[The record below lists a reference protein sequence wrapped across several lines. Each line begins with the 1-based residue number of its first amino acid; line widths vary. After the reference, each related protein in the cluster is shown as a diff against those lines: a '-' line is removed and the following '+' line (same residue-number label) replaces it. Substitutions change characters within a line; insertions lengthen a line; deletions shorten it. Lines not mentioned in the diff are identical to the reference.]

1 LLYLQLKERRKIM
14 ANPWFR
20 LYSEFCVDAKV
31 QSLPEVMQRRLIM
44 IFCLQCSD
52 VLKTLSEEDI
62 AFQLR
67 ISLDDLIN
75 TKDLFVKKG
84 FITKSWAIINW
95 DKRQFVTDSSAERQK
110 KYREKLKQKEA
121 KKKEALRNG
130 DVTVT

>member
-1 LLYLQLKERRKIM
+1 M

-20 LYSEFCVDAKV
+20 LYSEFSVDAKV

-52 VLKTLSEEDI
+52 TLKTLSEDDI

-67 ISLDDLIN
+67 ISIDDLHQ
-75 TKDLFVKKG
+75 TKELFVKKG
-84 FITKSWAIINW
+84 FITRSWVVMNW
-95 DKRQFVTDSSAERQK
+95 DKRQFVTDSSASRQK
-110 KYREKLKQKEA
+110 KYREKLKKIELE
-121 KKKEALRNG
+121 KKALKRDG